1 LLPGFL
7 DGINK
12 GVNMGIGN
20 FGMWE
25 VLIIFLVIL
34 VFFGAKR
41 LPELAKGMG
50 KGIREFKD
58 ALNNVNQE
66 IHKIDADKDKE
77 SDKEKK
83 E

>member
-1 LLPGFL
+1 
-7 DGINK
+7 
-12 GVNMGIGN
+12 MGIGN

-66 IHKIDADKDKE
+66 IHKIDTDKDKE